1 MNTSGIYQIV
11 NKTTGKKYVG
21 RSVNVHSRILEHKR
35 ELRLNIHQNKHLQSS
50 WNKRGEGDFTF
61 ELLEECAIED
71 LQQREQYYLDNYIN
85 FSEDYNI
92 LRDSE
97 NTRIGVPHSEDTKM
111 KMSISSSKSWLET
124 PERAR
129 GEDNHFYGKTHSVET
144 RKNIS
149 DGIRK
154 RIENRGEA
162 YFKGETHSEQ
172 TRKLISERVRKWNEE
187 NPERLA
193 EIQKSRK
200 YKGLSGDKNPMYGK
214 TGAENPFY
222 GKTHSEE
229 SKRKMR
235 ATMEAKGLWK
245 PLS

>member
-1 MNTSGIYQIV
+1 MKTPGIYQIT

-21 RSVNVHSRILEHKR
+21 RSVNVHCRILEHKR
-35 ELRLNIHQNKHLQSS
+35 ELRLNIHENKHLQSS
-50 WNKRGEGDFTF
+50 WNKRGESDFEF
-61 ELLEECAIED
+61 KLLEECVIEN
-71 LQQREQYYLDNYIN
+71 LQQREQYYLDNYID
-85 FSEDYNI
+85 FSVDYNI

-97 NTRIGVPHSEDTKM
+97 NTRLGVPHSEETKI
-111 KMSISSSKSWLET
+111 KMSASSVRSWKET

-129 GEDNHFYGKTHSVET
+129 GENNHFYGKTHNSEI

-149 DGIRK
+149 DGIKK
-154 RIENRGEA
+154 RIQKRGEA
-162 YFKGETHSEQ
+162 YFKGETHSDE
-172 TRKLISERVRKWNEE
+172 TRKLISERVKKWNEE

-200 YKGLSGDKNPMYGK
+200 YKGLSGENNPMYGK
-214 TGAENPFY
+214 TGDKNPFY
-222 GKTHSEE
+222 GRTHSEE
-229 SKRKMR
+229 SKRKKR